1 MARFPAKCLRIV
13 LQCLF
18 LGLLARCLGI
28 SLLSGA
34 CVLVTDPARNLKWVF
49 LEDILISGAAY
60 GALYLFLNKL
70 IKDTVVA
77 LRRREP

>member
-1 MARFPAKCLRIV
+1 MASFAAKCLRIV

-18 LGLLARCLGI
+18 FGLLAKCLGV
-28 SLLSGA
+28 SLLSGV
-34 CVLVTDPARNLKWVF
+34 CVLVSDPARDLKWVF
-49 LEDILISGAAY
+49 LEDILLSGAAY
-60 GALYLFLNKL
+60 GALYLFLKKL